1 MYIKKYIL
9 LISIL
14 ILNLNSCIAQ
24 NKGYNITT
32 KSKRAEKFY
41 IKALNLTNKRCYIDA
56 ETHLKKAIK
65 IDNKFIEAY
74 LLLGDIFHYLKQD
87 EEAIDAYKET
97 INISPDFFPLKYFI
111 IANIELSVGK
121 YEDAKKHYR
130 AYLNYPEI
138 SIENQKKCEDN
149 LKNCEFAINAVKNPV
164 PFKPVNIGDSIN
176 TKNREYSPTLTAD
189 EQTFIFTVSRAK
201 DKYTNFQGSK
211 EEEDFYIS
219 IKNNNVWTK
228 ATKMR
233 PPVNS
238 HGNEGAGSIS
248 SDGKTLFFTACN
260 RSDGYGSCDLYYS
273 KQTGDNWTK
282 PVNLGPHI
290 NSNKWDSQ
298 PCISSDNK
306 TIYFASARNKG
317 KGNMDIWET
326 TLMPDGKWGT
336 PVNLGDIINTKGKE
350 MSPFIHPDG
359 QTLYFASDGHTGMGK
374 MDIFLSRKDK
384 NGNWTK
390 PVNLGYPI
398 NTCADENNMIVNTS
412 GEIACFSSDRFG
424 GKGKEDLY
432 QFLLYENIRP
442 QKVTYMKG
450 IVFDSHTKTKIKA
463 KFELMDLETGKTIVQ
478 SFSDPVNGEFL
489 ICLPTNKN
497 YALNVSKKEY
507 LFYSENF
514 SLKNYHSKISP
525 FLKNIPLKQIKI
537 GETVVL
543 KNIFFETAKYD
554 LKIESKIELEKLIQF
569 LKNNPQIKIELSGHT
584 DNTGKKDYNQ
594 NLSENRAKTVYNYLI
609 NKNIT
614 KQRLSYK
621 GYGDTKPVDTNNTEQ
636 GKANNRRTEFKVI
649 EK

>member
-211 EEEDFYIS
+211 EEE
-219 IKNNNVWTK
+219 
-228 ATKMR
+228 A
-233 PPVNS
+233 
-238 HGNEGAGSIS
+238 
-248 SDGKTLFFTACN
+248 
-260 RSDGYGSCDLYYS
+260 
-273 KQTGDNWTK
+273 
-282 PVNLGPHI
+282 
-290 NSNKWDSQ
+290 
-298 PCISSDNK
+298 
-306 TIYFASARNKG
+306 
-317 KGNMDIWET
+317 
-326 TLMPDGKWGT
+326 
-336 PVNLGDIINTKGKE
+336 
-350 MSPFIHPDG
+350 
-359 QTLYFASDGHTGMGK
+359 
-374 MDIFLSRKDK
+374 
-384 NGNWTK
+384 
-390 PVNLGYPI
+390 
-398 NTCADENNMIVNTS
+398 
-412 GEIACFSSDRFG
+412 
-424 GKGKEDLY
+424 
-432 QFLLYENIRP
+432 
-442 QKVTYMKG
+442 
-450 IVFDSHTKTKIKA
+450 
-463 KFELMDLETGKTIVQ
+463 
-478 SFSDPVNGEFL
+478 
-489 ICLPTNKN
+489 
-497 YALNVSKKEY
+497 
-507 LFYSENF
+507 
-514 SLKNYHSKISP
+514 
-525 FLKNIPLKQIKI
+525 
-537 GETVVL
+537 
-543 KNIFFETAKYD
+543 
-554 LKIESKIELEKLIQF
+554 
-569 LKNNPQIKIELSGHT
+569 
-584 DNTGKKDYNQ
+584 
-594 NLSENRAKTVYNYLI
+594 
-609 NKNIT
+609 
-614 KQRLSYK
+614 
-621 GYGDTKPVDTNNTEQ
+621 
-636 GKANNRRTEFKVI
+636 
-649 EK
+649 